1 MVLERLRD
9 YEMVMILR
17 PEVNEEEV
25 TAIVDRVKSFITDR
39 GGEINTEELWGL
51 RRMAYPI
58 EKFTEGFYIL
68 TKFAL
73 NSSEVVELNGS
84 LNTSED
90 VIRHLVMKI

>member
-1 MVLERLRD
+1 
-9 YEMVMILR
+9 MVMILR
-17 PEVNEEEV
+17 PEVNEDEV
-25 TAIVDRVKSFITDR
+25 TTIVDRVKSFITDR

-51 RRMAYPI
+51 RRLAYPI
-58 EKFTEGFYIL
+58 EKFTEGFYVL

-73 NSSEVVELNGS
+73 NSNHVVELNGS

>member
-17 PEVNEEEV
+17 PEVNEDEV
-25 TAIVDRVKSFITDR
+25 TTIVERVKSFITDR

>member
-25 TAIVDRVKSFITDR
+25 TTIVDRVKSFITDR

>member
-1 MVLERLRD
+1 
-9 YEMVMILR
+9 
-17 PEVNEEEV
+17 
-25 TAIVDRVKSFITDR
+25 
-39 GGEINTEELWGL
+39 
-51 RRMAYPI
+51 MAYPI